1 MRGGRQRYPKRISP
15 EVTVSLI
22 IFDCDGVL
30 VDSEPLAMRVLLET
44 IAAEGVEI
52 DPDIA
57 FRDFLGRSLK
67 SIIANLNAAYGL
79 NLTDAA
85 LARMRANLYAAYARD
100 LKPMAGLID
109 ALAEIRVPV
118 CVASSSQMERIR
130 VSLSVTGL
138 IDRFEP
144 AIFSASM
151 VERGKPAPDLFLHAA
166 RSMGADPAE
175 CLVIEDSP
183 AGIIAAK
190 AAGMRVFAFLG
201 GGHIGP
207 SGLRAEIESLN
218 PTIAFDDM
226 HALPRLVEEAAARE
240 NVGMGD
246 LLAAVDVGT
255 GSARA
260 GVFTATGRLLG
271 RAEHPIAL
279 RRRSANEAEH
289 DSEDIW
295 AAATEAV
302 RGAVAASGAKP
313 DDIAAIAFDATCSLV
328 VRGKHGEQ
336 VAVAPDGETRWDTII
351 WFDHRATAEAA
362 ECTAT
367 GDPVLQHL
375 GGVMSP
381 EMQLPKLM
389 WLKRHLPASWAA
401 MGAAFD
407 LADFLAFRAIGSNA
421 RSQSTLACKWQWGA
435 GGPGWPRGFFDKIGL
450 DDLIERGSLP
460 EAATPPGTDLGPL
473 TATAAAQLGLTTRTR
488 VAAGLIDA
496 HAGALCV
503 LGAHASEPAK
513 LDRYLCLVA
522 GTSNSVLALAPDARP
537 IAGVW
542 GPAEGAILPGLWL
555 LEAGQSA
562 SGALLDHVIRSHP
575 AGGTPDAARHKAIA
589 ERIAVLRGTEGVA
602 FGARLH
608 VLPDFRG
615 NRSPRAEPS
624 ALGVI
629 SGLALDTDFDSLCR
643 LYWRTALALAL
654 GIRQNLDVL
663 RAAGFD
669 ADRLLLAGGHAR
681 NDLLVGLY
689 ADATGLTVIEPN
701 APDVVLLGGAMLA
714 ATAAALYP
722 ALIGAAAAMDQGGA
736 ERAPDATSRASFD
749 RDYRIFLEMQ
759 RQRRVIEGM

>member
-1 MRGGRQRYPKRISP
+1 MA
-15 EVTVSLI
+15 VSLI

-57 FRDFLGRSLK
+57 FRDFLGRSLTT
-67 SIIANLNAAYGL
+67 IIANLNAAYGL
-79 NLTDAA
+79 HLTDDA
-85 LARMRANLYAAYARD
+85 LARMRANLYAAFTRD

-109 ALAEIRVPV
+109 ALAEIKVPV

-166 RSMGADPAE
+166 STMGVDPSE

-207 SGLRAEIESLN
+207 SGLRAEIEGLN
-218 PTIAFDDM
+218 PTLAFDDM
-226 HALPRLVEEAAARE
+226 HDLPRLVEDAARE
-240 NVGMGD
+240 GGGMGD

-255 GSARA
+255 SSARA

-271 RAEHPIAL
+271 RAEHPIL
-279 RRRSANEAEH
+279 MRRRSANEAEH

-295 AAATEAV
+295 AAVGKAV
-302 RGAVAASGAKP
+302 RGA
-313 DDIAAIAFDATCSLV
+313 IAAAGAQPKDVVAIGFDATCSLV
-328 VRGKHGEQ
+328 VRGQEGEQ
-336 VAVAPDGETRWDTII
+336 VPVAPDGEARWDTIT
-351 WFDHRATAEAA
+351 WFDHRAMSEAA
-362 ECTAT
+362 ECTST
-367 GDPVLQHL
+367 GDKVLQHV

-381 EMQLPKLM
+381 EMQIPKLM
-389 WLKRHLPASWAA
+389 WLKRRVPASWAA
-401 MGAAFD
+401 MGRAFD
-407 LADFLAFRAIGSNA
+407 LADFLTFRATGSNA

-435 GGPGWPRGFFDKIGL
+435 GSPGWPGAFFDKVGIS
-450 DDLIERGSLP
+450 DLNERAGLP
-460 EAATPPGTDLGPL
+460 EAATPPGTDLGLL
-473 TATAAAQLGLTTRTR
+473 TSAAAAELGLTIRAR
-488 VAAGLIDA
+488 VAAALIDA
-496 HAGALCV
+496 HAAALGM
-503 LGAHASEPAK
+503 LGAAAQQPGE
-513 LDRYLCLVA
+513 LDNHLCLVA
-522 GTSNSVLALAPDARP
+522 GTSNSVMAQSPDMRP
-537 IAGVW
+537 IAAIW
-542 GPAEGAILPGLWL
+542 GPTEGAILPGIWL

-575 AGGTPDAARHKAIA
+575 AGGTPDASRHKAIA
-589 ERIAVLRGTEGVA
+589 ERIAVLRQQEGVEY
-602 FGARLH
+602 GARLH
-608 VLPDFRG
+608 VLPDFHG
-615 NRSPRAEPS
+615 NRSPRAEPD

-629 SGLALDTDFDSLCR
+629 SGVGLDTDFDSLCR
-643 LYWRTALALAL
+643 LYWRTAVAMAL

-663 RAAGFD
+663 RGAGFN
-669 ADRLLLAGGHAR
+669 ADRLLLAGGHAQ

-689 ADATGLTVIEPN
+689 ADATGSMVVEPN
-701 APDVVLLGGAMLA
+701 APDVVLLGSAMLA
-714 ATAAALYP
+714 AKAAGLYP
-722 ALIGAAAAMDQGGA
+722 SLPDAAAAMDQGGV
-736 ERAPDATSRASFD
+736 ERAPEPATRTAFD

-759 RQRRVIEGM
+759 RHRQVIEAM